1 MRISGFNQS
10 YSPVAHR
17 LGDTTLDLV
26 QETDLLRKIPMLAK
40 LEASKLKLLAFTS
53 EILTFED
60 NDIVFH
66 VGDDADCAF
75 VIMEGAVDILT
86 DTENGPIV
94 ELTLQQNQLFGEL
107 ALLNGAPRNATLRA
121 KGKIKVMRITADMFL
136 KLLIENS
143 AMALDVMRQLS
154 NKLAKSHRR
163 VEILQQELSRQ
174 AT

>member
-1 MRISGFNQS
+1 
-10 YSPVAHR
+10 
-17 LGDTTLDLV
+17 LDLV

>member
-1 MRISGFNQS
+1 
-10 YSPVAHR
+10 
-17 LGDTTLDLV
+17 LDLV
-26 QETDLLRKIPMLAK
+26 QETDLLRKIPMFAK
-40 LEASKLKLLAFTS
+40 LDASKLKLLAFTS
-53 EILTFED
+53 EILTFEG

-66 VGDDADCAF
+66 VGDSADCAF

-107 ALLNGAPRNATLRA
+107 ALLNDVPRNATLRA
-121 KGKIKVMRITADMFL
+121 QGRIKIMRITSDMFL
-136 KLLIENS
+136 TLLAENS

-154 NKLAKSHRR
+154 DKLAKSHQR
-163 VEILQQELSRQ
+163 VRVLQQELSRQ

>member
-1 MRISGFNQS
+1 
-10 YSPVAHR
+10 
-17 LGDTTLDLV
+17 LDLV

-66 VGDDADCAF
+66 VGDAADCAF

-121 KGKIKVMRITADMFL
+121 QGKIKIMKITADMFL
-136 KLLIENS
+136 TLLTENS
-143 AMALDVMRQLS
+143 AMALDVIRQIS
-154 NKLAKSHRR
+154 NKLAKSHHR
-163 VEILQQELSRQ
+163 VRILQQELSRQ
-174 AT
+174 TT

>member
-1 MRISGFNQS
+1 M
-10 YSPVAHR
+10 
-17 LGDTTLDLV
+17 DLV

-66 VGDDADCAF
+66 VGDAADCAF

-121 KGKIKVMRITADMFL
+121 QGKIKIMKITADMFL
-136 KLLIENS
+136 TLLTENS
-143 AMALDVMRQLS
+143 AMALDVIRQIS

-174 AT
+174 TT

>member
-1 MRISGFNQS
+1 M
-10 YSPVAHR
+10 
-17 LGDTTLDLV
+17 DLV

-163 VEILQQELSRQ
+163 VEILQQELSKQ